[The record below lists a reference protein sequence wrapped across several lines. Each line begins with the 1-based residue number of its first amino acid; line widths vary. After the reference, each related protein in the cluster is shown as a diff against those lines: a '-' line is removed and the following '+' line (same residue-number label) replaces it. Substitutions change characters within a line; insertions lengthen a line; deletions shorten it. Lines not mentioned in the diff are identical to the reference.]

1 MSLYVVCMSVNRS
14 AECRLICLS
23 SYIVCRFDFLALYL
37 QNKTVSK
44 FVQISLR
51 CIHCRTPTALLPPT
65 PLCISEDRF
74 RKQCWYRL
82 AMPVLRCSAAMFGE
96 PHFGSID
103 PKLLFFPFS
112 VTCSSKKAGRTV
124 LGPFLDGGRALAGQ
138 VRQPQPTRGPAMCG
152 QPPRTSP
159 PATAAATT
167 PDQTTGLRQSGDYV
181 KTSRT
186 RSFRRAKQAISPA
199 LRAKRS
205 YKAKTHD
212 LRARRIRAKRTSI

>member
-1 MSLYVVCMSVNRS
+1 MPIYLSMSLYVVCMSVNRS

-51 CIHCRTPTALLPPT
+51 CIHCRTPTALLLPT

-96 PHFGSID
+96 PHFESID

-124 LGPFLDGGRALAGQ
+124 LGPFLDGGGLWQ
-138 VRQPQPTRGPAMCG
+138 VRPDNPSLLVAPPCVASRPEHHHLQLPPQQRQIRRRGFG
-152 QPPRTSP
+152 N
-159 PATAAATT
+159 
-167 PDQTTGLRQSGDYV
+167 
-181 KTSRT
+181 
-186 RSFRRAKQAISPA
+186 RAI
-199 LRAKRS
+199 
-205 YKAKTHD
+205 T
-212 LRARRIRAKRTSI
+212 

>member
-14 AECRLICLS
+14 AECRLTCLS

-103 PKLLFFPFS
+103 LKLLFFP
-112 VTCSSKKAGRTV
+112 
-124 LGPFLDGGRALAGQ
+124 
-138 VRQPQPTRGPAMCG
+138 
-152 QPPRTSP
+152 SP
-159 PATAAATT
+159 
-167 PDQTTGLRQSGDYV
+167 
-181 KTSRT
+181 
-186 RSFRRAKQAISPA
+186 SPA
-199 LRAKRS
+199 LVKRQAERFSARSWMGGGLWQVRPDNPSLLVAPPCVASRPEHHHLQLPPQQRQIRRPGFGNRAI
-205 YKAKTHD
+205 T
-212 LRARRIRAKRTSI
+212 